1 MPGLDRK
8 TIASINFDKAV
19 ERILADV
26 GSDFIYAPYLNFVC
40 KLRPTTLRKVLA
52 RKIFRLRF
60 PRLKKIS

>member
-26 GSDFIYAPYLNFVC
+26 GSDFIYAPYLNFVYQF
-40 KLRPTTLRKVLA
+40 A
-52 RKIFRLRF
+52 RKELIADVNQSLLPALLNFSSQL
-60 PRLKKIS
+60 L